1 MASRSN
7 RPAGGGVAVRSEA
20 RERILDTAYELFSRH
35 GVRAVGVD
43 RIIAEANVAKMT
55 LYHHFA
61 TKDDLIRA
69 FLELRDERWT
79 REWFQAEVE
88 RRAAT
93 PADHALTVFDVFDA
107 WFHRS
112 DFESCPFLRTVLELG
127 AENPVHADA
136 VRFLDDIK
144 GMLERYAGEAGAADP
159 QATAYQLQILM
170 MGSIVSATRGDL
182 DAAKRVR
189 PLAEHLLEAAR
200 SAR

>member
-1 MASRSN
+1 MASGSTALTAQEKR
-7 RPAGGGVAVRSEA
+7 A
-20 RERILDTAYELFSRH
+20 RGDARTRILDTAYELFSRH
-35 GVRAVGVD
+35 GVRAVGID
-43 RIIAEANVAKMT
+43 RIIAEAQVAKMT

-61 TKDDLIRA
+61 SKDDLIRA

-93 PADHALTVFDVFDA
+93 PAEHAITVFDVFDA
-107 WFHRS
+107 WFHRT

-127 AENPVHADA
+127 AESPVHADA
-136 VRFLDDIK
+136 IRFLDDIK
-144 GMLERYAGEAGAADP
+144 GMLERYAREAGADDP
-159 QATAYQLQILM
+159 EATAYQLQILM

-189 PLAEHLLEAAR
+189 PIAEHVLAAAR
-200 SAR
+200 SRR